1 MENTMKKILTL
12 SLIFASLMSFEVGAA
27 TKARNLNNSSM
38 SSVVV
43 QKALASGVTFTT
55 NQVQYQLVSGGRA
68 ILKSN
73 NSVAARSANSSTS
86 NLWSDEHGHFL
97 LSIGA
102 GGQSANNSLRS
113 SGVNFNQIAYSP
125 DNKNVVILS
134 GYILVKIRPTYSA
147 EAIAATYNINLV
159 ENFNDI
165 SYAWYRVNS
174 GQDIFAIAQ
183 NLSGHAGTESAEV
196 ELVRQK
202 TLR

>member
-1 MENTMKKILTL
+1 
-12 SLIFASLMSFEVGAA
+12 MSFEVGAA
-27 TKARNLNNSSM
+27 TKARNLNSSSM

>member
-196 ELVRQK
+196 ELIRQK